1 MQRSHWSS
9 KYCHWYSNW
18 WKCWLTYA
26 KANNHMEE
34 ELQDRTERAQAL
46 PEGGLR
52 HNWPLLLWPIHQS
65 FGESVQRGWEGNASF
80 RIWATSKDFQD
91 YLALNPC
98 AAASDCSDCLLK
110 PGCSWSFFS
119 SVALLDLMVIAVC
132 CPFYRCASPKFNFP
146 GGHLLPR

>member
-46 PEGGLR
+46 SEGGLG
-52 HNWPLLLWPIHQS
+52 HDGALLLWPIHQS